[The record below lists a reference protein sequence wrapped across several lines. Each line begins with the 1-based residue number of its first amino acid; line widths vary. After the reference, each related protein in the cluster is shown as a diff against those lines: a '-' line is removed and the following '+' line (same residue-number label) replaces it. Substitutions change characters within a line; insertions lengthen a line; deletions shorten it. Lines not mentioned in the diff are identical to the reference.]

1 MNILFLAILVC
12 HDLFLGLY
20 TADDIEIQCELVTFA
35 AIRKGEMCPILIM
48 RLVCGF

>member
-20 TADDIEIQCELVTFA
+20 TADDIDIQSELVTFA
-35 AIRKGEMCPILIM
+35 PIRKGEMCSILIM